1 MCLYDQDNE
10 AETGFE
16 EILVAIKKK
25 TLKSEKGWK
34 HKVLK
39 AAKEI
44 RLSSKE
50 KQFGVWLP
58 NSDNRK

>member
-25 TLKSEKGWK
+25 NRLKTEKGWK

-50 KQFGVWLP
+50 
-58 NSDNRK
+58 

>member
-25 TLKSEKGWK
+25 QIK
-34 HKVLK
+34 
-39 AAKEI
+39 
-44 RLSSKE
+44 
-50 KQFGVWLP
+50 
-58 NSDNRK
+58 NRKGLKT